1 MPGLVNGLYVLLLL
15 LLGCCL
21 LSLSVLLTSS
31 LAVSPALLCLALS
44 LLCAMLQRVSVR
56 VFSPSVTAT
65 SGSPQQSPTTS
76 PSRRRRYKLTSRT
89 HPYANLAAS
98 PLSCPTQSCHEQ
110 RLTADACATAA
121 TPVADA
127 LCNAADTVPLTIHSP
142 TASAPPQPSDMFH
155 SEDTYDFPALRN
167 GRYRLLRTIQSS
179 LFGCVKLAVQ
189 QSTGRRVCIKVS
201 CLQRAA
207 LGVTVN
213 GVKVEEDVQREGQ
226 LLRYLHAAASDGQTG
241 TAGLVQ
247 FVEVLRYELFYY
259 LVLGDAGC
267 DLYVHL
273 RHQPILRGGL
283 QHVES
288 VPSITETAA
297 RDIFC
302 QLIDV
307 VQFCHRQH
315 VALNDLSLENVC
327 IDYTGRVRVIDLGL
341 AAIHP
346 LSPQQSSDNT
356 ARQPLPAE
364 SPPLDSFFPV
374 VPLQDSGPLSGKL
387 HYVRHDHRRHRHS
400 CFVCLVL
407 LLTRLSV
414 SLFDCLALCAC
425 AADER

>member
-1 MPGLVNGLYVLLLL
+1 MPALLNGLYLLLFL
-15 LLGCCL
+15 LIGCCL

-31 LAVSPALLCLALS
+31 LAVSPVLLCLALS
-44 LLCAMLQRVSVR
+44 LLCVMLHRASVK

-65 SGSPQQSPTTS
+65 SASPQQSPTTS
-76 PSRRRRYKLTSRT
+76 PTRRRRHKLTSRT
-89 HPYANLAAS
+89 HPYANLGQS
-98 PLSCPTQSCHEQ
+98 PLSCSSLSSHEQ
-110 RLTADACATAA
+110 QRVTADSCTNTAA
-121 TPVADA
+121 P
-127 LCNAADTVPLTIHSP
+127 AADKLCDADVASGTVQLTIHSP
-142 TASAPPQPSDMFH
+142 TALASPQPSDVFH
-155 SEDTYDFPALRN
+155 SDDTYDFPALRN

-226 LLRYLHAAASDGQTG
+226 LLQYLHAAASDGQTG
-241 TAGLVQ
+241 TAGLVR
-247 FVEVLRYELFYY
+247 FVEELRDALFYY

-267 DLYVHL
+267 DLYVYL
-273 RHQPILRGGL
+273 RQQPILRGGL

-288 VPSITETAA
+288 VPSITEQAA
-297 RDIFC
+297 RNIFC
-302 QLIDV
+302 QLIDA

-327 IDYTGRVRVIDLGL
+327 VDYTGRVRLIDLGL

-346 LSPQQSSDNT
+346 LSPQQSLDNT
-356 ARQPLPAE
+356 ARQLLPAE
-364 SPPLDSFFPV
+364 SQPLDSFFPV

-387 HYVRHDHRRHRHS
+387 HYVRHDHRYS
-400 CFVCLVL
+400 SFLCLVMP
-407 LLTRLSV
+407 LTRLNV
-414 SLFDCLALCAC
+414 SSIDLPCCVC
-425 AADER
+425 VCRR